1 MTYYPVT
8 QLDSVVDMLVEYGAF
23 SVLMPFVLVFA
34 VVYAILQKSKILGA
48 KHAIDGIVAF
58 AVAFMALRWDF
69 MPRFFNEL
77 FPRVGMGIAILV
89 ALAILF
95 GLFFVADIPG
105 RERLWRNIGAVAA
118 VIVFVV
124 ILIQT
129 AGGQQVAGGREFWE
143 TYKGLIISGI
153 ALLAIIMWVTMS
165 HSWDEG
171 EKKEASK

>member
-1 MTYYPVT
+1 MVITS
-8 QLDSVVDMLVEYGAF
+8 LDSVLESFVQYGAF
-23 SVLMPFVLVFA
+23 SVIAPFILVFA

-58 AVAFMALRWDF
+58 AVAFMSLRWDF

-89 ALAILF
+89 SLAILF

-105 RERLWRNIGAVAA
+105 KERLWRNIGAIIAF
-118 VIVFVV
+118 IVFVV

-129 AGGQQVAGGREFWE
+129 AGGQQLAGGRDFWE
-143 TYKGLIISGI
+143 TYKGLILSGVI
-153 ALLAIIMWVTMS
+153 VLAVILFITMS
-165 HSWDEG
+165 HEWDTTKVKEEG
-171 EKKEASK
+171 K